1 MFKYVATWNYIG
13 VMNRNTFVDYF
24 ESESSNIIE
33 VSNKIHF
40 YLKEKYNYNDIH
52 LSVERQNIKYIII

>member
-1 MFKYVATWNYIG
+1 MYKYVAIWNYIG

-24 ESESSNIIE
+24 ESESPNITE
-33 VSNKIHF
+33 VANKIHF
-40 YLKEKYNYNDIH
+40 YLKEKYNYSDIH